1 MRRLLTP
8 FVLLCLVG
16 FSARLGYQM
25 ARAPVLPRFAQ
36 EVGAEAWL
44 IGLIVGA
51 STITGVLVKLPA
63 GALSD
68 ILGWRR
74 MLLLGSVFFAFPP
87 FLYLF
92 VEEPYT
98 LLGLRFLH
106 GLATAIFSPVAAATV
121 ADLFRQG
128 RGEKLGWFASAVEMG
143 GAFGPLLGGSVVLA
157 ALAGTGE
164 PELSDFH
171 GTYLVVGALG
181 VLAFLMVLLLP
192 IGRASPGV
200 GPAPSTAA
208 PGVSRRKLFWQGV
221 KEVAG
226 NRTILIASG
235 VESAVFLGV
244 SALLGFLPLYARNVL
259 GLGDAYLGL
268 LIWVPLVMAMA
279 GKPLAGRISD
289 RVGRKLVILVGLA
302 LCIAMLPLVPV
313 TTHLGG
319 LLLEGAI
326 FGLGMAI
333 VTPATTALVAD
344 LCRAGSYGAAMGV
357 FGTIWDVGDAAGPI
371 LAGAIIFGLG
381 NLETSSAYLTAFVL
395 IAGVMVLAGV
405 VFGVTVKDPTSR
417 LSPASRS

>member
-1 MRRLLTP
+1 MQRFLTP
-8 FVLLCLVG
+8 FIMLCLVG

-36 EVGAEAWL
+36 EVGADAWL

-51 STITGVLVKLPA
+51 STITGVLIKLPA

-68 ILGWRR
+68 ILGRRR

-87 FLYLF
+87 FLYLL

-171 GTYLVVGALG
+171 TTYLVVGTLG

-192 IGRASPGV
+192 IGRVYPGT

-208 PGVSRRKLFWQGV
+208 PGVSGRKLFWQGV

-226 NRTILIASG
+226 NRTILIASS

-279 GKPLAGRISD
+279 GKPVAGRISD
-289 RVGRKLVILVGLA
+289 RIGRKPVILVGLA

-313 TTHLGG
+313 TTRLAG

-344 LCRAGSYGAAMGV
+344 LCKAGNYGAAMGV
-357 FGTIWDVGDAAGPI
+357 FGTIWDIGDASGPI
-371 LAGAIIFGLG
+371 LAGAIIFALG
-381 NLETSSAYLTAFVL
+381 TLETASAYLTAFAA
-395 IAGVMVLAGV
+395 IAGAMALVGL
-405 VFGVTVKDPTSR
+405 VFGVTVREPQV
-417 LSPASRS
+417 AAQEA